1 VSPVRKKSP
10 TEKRSQVAHDELAD
24 VLAEVLVHTCNLV
37 NEVLT
42 VVEPSVS
49 LAKLYPIVERME
61 HYLNRR
67 GRSSREPVWVA
78 LMRTTVTRY
87 KIRAKLSKAPGAID
101 LH

>member
-1 VSPVRKKSP
+1 MSPAKKKSP
-10 TEKRSQVAHDELAD
+10 AEKRSQTERDELAD
-24 VLAEVLVHTCNLV
+24 VIAEVLSHTCNLV

-49 LAKLYPIVERME
+49 LAKLYPVVERME

-67 GRSSREPVWVA
+67 GRSRTEAPWVS

-87 KIRAKLSKAPGAID
+87 KIRAKLTKAPSAID

>member
-1 VSPVRKKSP
+1 MSPARRKTP
-10 TEKRSQVAHDELAD
+10 TEKRSQTDRDELAE
-24 VLAEVLVHTCNLV
+24 VLAEVLSHTCNLV

-67 GRSSREPVWVA
+67 GRRGREPSWIG

-87 KIRAKLSKAPGAID
+87 KIRAKLAKAPGAID

>member
-1 VSPVRKKSP
+1 MVTARKKSP
-10 TEKRSQVAHDELAD
+10 TEKRSQAERDELAA
-24 VLAEVLVHTCNLV
+24 VLSEVLVHTCNLV
-37 NEVLT
+37 NEILS

-61 HYLNRR
+61 HYLNCR
-67 GRSSREPVWVA
+67 GRNSREPHWMG

-87 KIRAKLSKAPGAID
+87 KIRAKLTKAPGAID

>member
-1 VSPVRKKSP
+1 MSPVRKKSP
-10 TEKRSQVAHDELAD
+10 AEKRSQAERDELAD
-24 VLAEVLVHTCNLV
+24 VLSEVLSHTCVLV

-42 VVEPSVS
+42 VVDPPVA
-49 LAKLYPIVERME
+49 LARLYPIVERME
-61 HYLNRR
+61 LYLNRR
-67 GRSSREPVWVA
+67 GRSSREPAWVS

>member
-1 VSPVRKKSP
+1 MSPVKKKSP
-10 TEKRSQVAHDELAD
+10 AAKRSQAEQDELAE
-24 VLAEVLVHTCNLV
+24 VLAEVLAHTCNLV

-67 GRSSREPVWVA
+67 GRSSSEASWVA